1 MMRTA
6 LVIPSKDEFITLFED
21 PLVLKRGGALSD
33 ITTFQSPVLYQK
45 GAGLFS
51 FLQGIG
57 RRAIPFIIKNVVP
70 EALDMGKRIF
80 DDVTSGQVKL
90 RDSLKNRGLR
100 AVRGVAR
107 RATTRGGGRI
117 KKMKKKRKQRRER
130 CYKKDVFA

>member
-1 MMRTA
+1 MRTA

-21 PLVLKRGGALSD
+21 PLVLKRGGGLSD

-51 FLQGIG
+51 FLKGIG
-57 RRAIPFIIKNVVP
+57 RRAIPFILKNVVP
-70 EALDMGKRIF
+70 EALDMSRGVLE
-80 DDVTSGQVKL
+80 DVTSGQVKL
-90 RDSLKNRGLR
+90 KDSLKKRGIR

-117 KKMKKKRKQRRER
+117 KKTRKKRKQRREK